1 MESLVRISAIAMFS
15 AFAIPFFALLIVIL
29 YGWINAS

>member
-1 MESLVRISAIAMFS
+1 MESLVRISAIAMF
-15 AFAIPFFALLIVIL
+15 AILAVPFFALLIVIL